1 MMAEPNGS
9 QASVS
14 ITELPMADAVPELE
28 ILDSDHAAIE
38 DDPDGGTQTNN
49 TLQRESYH

>member
-1 MMAEPNGS
+1 MAEANGS
-9 QASVS
+9 GSNVS
-14 ITELPMADAVPELE
+14 ITELPTADAVPEME

-38 DDPDGGTQTNN
+38 DDPERGN